1 MTNLAELVKMSNFYG
16 SQPRFVLAG
25 GGNTSLKEGN
35 TLYVKGSGTSLA
47 AITADGFVGMDV
59 GKLNAMWAK
68 GYGRDS
74 ARAEK
79 AVLRDMMDARLLGE
93 EEKRP
98 SVETLLHALIPFKLV
113 LHLHPA
119 LVNGLTCGKKG
130 EEFSEKL
137 FPDALFMRAC
147 KPGYTL
153 AVNAKGAAAAYAA
166 RKGKFP
172 AVIFMQNH
180 GVFFGAASVAEMDA
194 LVDGVMQTL
203 AAHVASAP
211 APAAP
216 DFSAAAEANAA
227 RVTLAAA
234 TLRALYKKRAGSASL
249 AYVNNRETERLNQSR
264 DALFSAAGVSF
275 TPDHTVYCR
284 HKPLYIPEGDLTRD
298 GIAGAIDGYAD
309 ENGFLP
315 KIVFV
320 QSAGMFALGASKK
333 EADIAAEVFL
343 DEIAVSVY
351 AGAFGGPQ
359 FMTDEDVAFILNWEV
374 ENYRQKVALSGAA
387 KRLYQKIAV
396 VTGGA
401 QGYGRGIAEELIKEG
416 ALVVVADLNGEG
428 ARAAAAELCALYGRN
443 RAAGF
448 AVDVSAEAGVKAL
461 CDFTAATYGGIDLFV
476 NNAGIVRAGS
486 LDEMTAASFDL
497 VTKINYNA
505 YFLCAKY
512 ASAVMKLAH
521 AADPGAY
528 FDIVQINSKSGLS
541 GSNKNFAYAGS
552 KFGGIGLTQ
561 SFALE
566 LTPYNIKVNAVCPG
580 NFFDGPL
587 WSDPE
592 KGLFV
597 QYLDAGKIEGAKTV
611 ADVKRA
617 YESKIPMGRGCEI
630 ADVARAI
637 FYVVEQLYETGQ
649 AVPVTGG
656 QNMLR

>member
-1 MTNLAELVKMSNFYG
+1 MSNITELIKMSNFYG
-16 SQPRFVLAG
+16 AQPRFVLAG
-25 GGNTSLKEGN
+25 GGNTSYKEGN

-47 AITADGFVGMDV
+47 AITGDGFVKMDIA
-59 GKLNAMWAK
+59 KLNAMWGK
-68 GYGRDS
+68 DYGKNS
-74 ARAEK
+74 AHAEK

-98 SVETLLHALIPFKLV
+98 SVETLLHALIPFELV

-130 EEFSEKL
+130 EEFAKKL
-137 FPDALFMRAC
+137 LPDALFMRAS

-153 AVNAKGAAAAYAA
+153 AVAAKAASAAFERERGA
-166 RKGKFP
+166 FP
-172 AVIFMQNH
+172 AVILMQNH
-180 GVFFGAASVAEMDA
+180 GVFFGADSLEELDA
-194 LVDGVMQTL
+194 LVSGVMQTL
-203 AAHVASAP
+203 TEADGFV
-211 APAAP
+211 P
-216 DFSAAAEANAA
+216 DYSAAVKPVETEVLT
-227 RVTLAAA
+227 RVAV
-234 TLRALYKKRAGSASL
+234 TLRAVYKKRAGAASL
-249 AYVNNRETERLNQSR
+249 TYKNNREIERLNNNR
-264 DALFSAAGVSF
+264 DILFSTVGVSF

-284 HKPLYIPEGDLTRD
+284 HKPLYIPEETLSQDELAR
-298 GIAGAIDGYAD
+298 AMDGYLN

-320 QSAGMFALGASKK
+320 QSVGMFALGASKK

-351 AGAFGGPQ
+351 AKAFGGPQ
-359 FMTDEDVAFILNWEV
+359 FMTEEDVSFILGWEV
-374 ENYRQKVALSGAA
+374 ENYRQKVALSGAK
-387 KRLYQKIAV
+387 KRLDQTIAV

-416 ALVVVADLNGEG
+416 ALVVIADLNAEG
-428 ARAAAAELCALYGRN
+428 AKAAAAELCAAYGKN
-443 RAAGF
+443 CAAGF
-448 AVDVSAEAGVKAL
+448 AVDVSAEAEVRAL
-461 CDFTAATYGGIDLFV
+461 CDFTAATYGGLDLFI

-486 LDEMTAASFDL
+486 LDEMTLKDFEL
-497 VTKINYNA
+497 VTRINYNA

-512 ASAVMKLAH
+512 AASVMKLAFL
-521 AADPGAY
+521 ADNGAY
-528 FDIVQINSKSGLS
+528 FDIIQINSKSGLS

-597 QYLDAGKIEGAKTV
+597 QYLNAGKIKGAKTV
-611 ADVKRA
+611 ADVKKA
-617 YESKIPMGRGCEI
+617 YEDKIPMGRGCEI
-630 ADVARAI
+630 PDVARAI
-637 FYVVEQLYETGQ
+637 CYVVEQRYETGQ

-656 QNMLR
+656 QSMLK